1 MEEIDSESEKQNIK
15 NETINFEGVEE
26 LNVTE
31 NPETALNEYYKLKN
45 KYEIENMKNKKKIM
59 NNSTLSRKEK
69 RQEFL
74 KLKPK
79 CINCKRP
86 GGSIFSVKSY
96 GSTNEEREEKDAKEY
111 KEFRARCG
119 IVADPCNLNIT
130 IQTGNYNLLP
140 DIINKIENEI
150 KQSKNFIIDNKNKL
164 LFGYITTETA
174 VQDFENEKIFVEGY
188 TSLLEEYLN
197 AYIKITDN
205 PEKQTELEE
214 SLEKSYEFIDSI
226 KESIRQFN
234 ETESTQFIKDVVDM
248 YITNLQPLF
257 RKIMALKYRENLVY
271 YDETTNT
278 FHLIQKK
285 NTIKSME
292 YSSFAD
298 KVVNYDVGLKATI
311 NKKFELKIPV
321 QTIATSKKPAPFII
335 ESSSDEE
342 DRQHEHDNEESEVE
356 TTINVSTGS
365 DDLWAQ
371 NLDEEK

>member
-321 QTIATSKKPAPFII
+321 QTIATSKKQVPFII

-342 DRQHEHDNEESEVE
+342 DRHDEPDNEESEVG

-371 NLDEEK
+371 NLDDEK

>member
-1 MEEIDSESEKQNIK
+1 VEKKPVNKKTVSKKTLNKETVIEK
-15 NETINFEGVEE
+15 IVNKKTVNEKTVG
-26 LNVTE
+26 
-31 NPETALNEYYKLKN
+31 
-45 KYEIENMKNKKKIM
+45 KKKIM

-69 RQEFL
+69 RQDFL

-96 GSTNEEREEKDAKEY
+96 GSTSEEREEKDSKDY

-119 IVADPCNLNIT
+119 IIADPCNLNIT

-150 KQSKNFIIDNKNKL
+150 KQSKDIIIDNKNKL

-174 VQDFENEKIFVEGY
+174 IQDFENEKIFVEGY

-205 PEKQTELEE
+205 PEKQKDLEE

-248 YITNLQPLF
+248 YITNLQPFF

-298 KVVNYDVGLKATI
+298 KVVNYDVGLKAKI
-311 NKKFELKIPV
+311 NKNFDLKIPV

-342 DRQHEHDNEESEVE
+342 DNEESETG

-365 DDLWAQ
+365 DDMWAK
-371 NLDEEK
+371 NLDQEE